1 MYKDKEINELKTI
14 IETYKD
20 NFMINMNKKP
30 EASEMLTLI
39 DEIIKQKLITD
50 FKSRFDT
57 LTLNNLLQVKDILLD
72 KRPSLDQENLNL
84 IDTAMH
90 NAKKASDVK
99 GKVKSKSN
107 KPI

>member
-1 MYKDKEINELKTI
+1 MYKDKEINELITI
-14 IETYKD
+14 LDTYKD
-20 NFMINMNKKP
+20 NFKYNMNKNP
-30 EASEMLTLI
+30 EASEMIKLI
-39 DEIIKQKLITD
+39 DEIITEKLVVD

-57 LTLNNLLQVKDILLD
+57 LTLANLLQVKDILQD